1 MAEQEEVKKKK
12 GGLFKKIIII
22 FVVVLILFLGGF
34 IALLKFD
41 VAKLGTEVIGPSIKN
56 IPGATLILPEMP
68 EEEVIVEGDET
79 IRYETMEQA
88 TEILKVT
95 ENLLK
100 EKEEEAEKLIEQIDQ
115 LQKENERLKIFEANF
130 MDFEADKEAFDNLV
144 VAETDSSAFASWY
157 ETIYPDNA
165 ASIYAEVVKDQ
176 VKSDELD
183 DLVATIGEMKPEEAA
198 AVLSEIGGTRL
209 EMVAT
214 IIKHLENDASAD
226 ILGAMDTALASRIM
240 AYLYPEQ

>member
-1 MAEQEEVKKKK
+1 MAEQEEGKKKKK
-12 GGLFKKIIII
+12 GGFLKIIII
-22 FVVVLILFLGGF
+22 FFVVLLLLVAGF

-41 VAKLGTEVIGPSIKN
+41 VAKLGTEVIGPSIKD

-68 EEEVIVEGDET
+68 EEEVLEEGEEVIGYET
-79 IRYETMEQA
+79 IEQA
-88 TEILKVT
+88 VEILKVT

-115 LQKENERLKIFEANF
+115 LEAENTRLKIFEANF
-130 MDFEADKEAFDNLV
+130 TDFEADKEAFDSYI
-144 VAETDSSAFASWY
+144 VAETDSSTFATWY
-157 ETIYPDNA
+157 ETMYPDNA

-176 VKSDELD
+176 AISDELN
-183 DLVATIGEMKPEEAA
+183 DLVQTYGEMKPAQAA
-198 AVLSEIGGTRL
+198 AILSEMSGTRL

-226 ILGAMDTALASRIM
+226 ILGAMDTALASRVT
-240 AYLYPEQ
+240 AYLYPEE